1 MPRYLVERTFFVIVQ
16 EMQEVSQR
24 SKQIAVDRFPELS
37 WEHSHVVVDEQGNV
51 RTFCVYE
58 APDEAT
64 IRRHADSV
72 GQHRIDRIH
81 EIAGDVTPA
90 DFPLS

>member
-1 MPRYLVERTFFVIVQ
+1 MPRYLVERTFFVTAQ
-16 EMQEVSQR
+16 EIQEISRR
-24 SKQIAVDRFPELS
+24 SKQIAVERFPELS

-64 IRRHADSV
+64 IRRHAESL
-72 GQHRIDRIH
+72 GQHRIDRMH